1 MKKKLV
7 LFDFDG
13 TITTR
18 DTLLEFLRFYK
29 GDAKFLLGMIVLS
42 PVLALYFLKLIPN
55 WKAKQKCLAWFLG
68 GENVSDFEAK
78 CKAFTETVL
87 PRLIRPKALAAIEE
101 YSAQK
106 ATVAVVSASAE
117 SWIGPW
123 CRQNGV
129 VCVATQLE
137 IVDGRITGRLCGEN
151 CYGPAKVKRIVNQFT
166 LAEFDEI
173 IAYGDSSGDREMFD
187 LADQQFYKPF
197 REKVTAATGSR

>member
-29 GDAKFLLGMIVLS
+29 GNVKFLLGMMVLS
-42 PVLALYFLKLIPN
+42 PILALYFLRLIPN

-68 GENVSDFEAK
+68 GEKLSDFEAK
-78 CKAFTETVL
+78 CRAFSDRIL
-87 PRLIRPKALAAIEE
+87 PRLIRPQALAAIQE
-101 YSAQK
+101 YGAQK

-123 CRQNGV
+123 CTQNGII
-129 VCVATQLE
+129 CVATQLE
-137 IVDGRITGRLCGEN
+137 ITDGRVTGRLCGEN
-151 CYGPAKVKRIVNQFT
+151 CYGPAKVKRIEKQFR

-173 IAYGDSSGDREMFD
+173 IAYGDSSGDREMFA
-187 LADQQFYKPF
+187 LAHQQFYKPF
-197 REKVTAATGSR
+197 REKIIAEAGSR